1 MRNKPCLTTAD
12 VDTMMAA
19 CRAEAKKN
27 GWNVA
32 IAIVDDAGYLL
43 QFARTTDATGPA
55 TAEVAVGKAKAAAL
69 TRRETKDL
77 EARVVERPAFVSYPY
92 PNSILI
98 WGGVPIVVDGDCVG
112 AIGVSGR
119 ASNEDES
126 IARAGI
132 AALGIA

>member
-1 MRNKPCLTTAD
+1 MRNKACLTIAD
-12 VDTMMAA
+12 CDLMMAA
-19 CRAEAKKN
+19 CRAAAGKN
-27 GWNVA
+27 GWSVA
-32 IAIVDDAGYLL
+32 IAIVDDAGYLYT
-43 QFARTTDATGPA
+43 FCRTEGTGPA
-55 TAEVAVGKAKAAAL
+55 TADVAVGKAKAAAL

-98 WGGVPIVVDGDCVG
+98 WGGVPIIVNGDCVG

-119 ASNEDES
+119 ASNEDEE

-132 AALGIA
+132 AALPPL